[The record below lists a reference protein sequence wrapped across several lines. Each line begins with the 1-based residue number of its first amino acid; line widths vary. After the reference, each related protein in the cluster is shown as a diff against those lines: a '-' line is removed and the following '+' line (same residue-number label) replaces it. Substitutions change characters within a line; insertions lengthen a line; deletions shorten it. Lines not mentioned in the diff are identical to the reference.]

1 MKTRVRRHKKNFLKL
16 SSLSFALMLI
26 MFGIVTYKYFSNSV
40 ISTFSNQKSLPIYRV
55 DTEEKKVAI
64 TFDVNWGKDTTEE
77 ILNILD
83 KHKAKATFFLIGKW
97 IDYSDKNLNLVKEI
111 NKKGHEL
118 GNHSN
123 LHPDFTNLTRD
134 KIVKEL
140 EITDSKIY
148 DITHKRNKIFRFP
161 KGSYDNNSVSVVKEL
176 GYIPI
181 QWNIDSIDWKE
192 EGKDIEYNRVSQKIK
207 PGSIILFHNNTKYT
221 PENLDKIISN
231 FKKQGYEFVTVSDLI
246 YHENYE
252 INIEGV
258 QKKLNL

>member
-1 MKTRVRRHKKNFLKL
+1 MKYKIKNKKKIFLSLFL
-16 SSLSFALMLI
+16 SSAMLI
-26 MFGIVTYKYFSNSV
+26 VFSIVTHIYFKDISV
-40 ISTFSNQKSLPIYRV
+40 LTFNNQKSLPIYRV

-64 TFDVNWGKDTTEE
+64 TFDVNWGKDRTQD
-77 ILNILD
+77 ILNILK
-83 KHKAKATFFLIGKW
+83 KHDVKATFFLIGKW
-97 IDYSDKNLNLVKEI
+97 IDYNDQNLNFVKKMDSE
-111 NKKGHEL
+111 GHEL

-123 LHPDFTNLTRD
+123 LHPDFNNLTRD

-148 DITHKRNKIFRFP
+148 SITNKRNKLFRFP
-161 KGSYDNNSVSVVKEL
+161 KGSYNNSSVEIVKEL

-181 QWNIDSIDWKE
+181 QWDVDSIDWKE
-192 EGKDIEYNRVSQKIK
+192 EGQEVEYNRVSQKIK

-231 FKKQGYEFVTVSDLI
+231 FKNQGYKFVTVSDLI
-246 YHENYE
+246 YHDNYE

-258 QKKLNL
+258 QKKLKI